1 MQFKGLGNLFNG
13 FGEMSG
19 ARFKGITDIQNMT
32 SNIKPSF
39 DKFLKL
45 DSNGISQ
52 YTMEQI
58 RAKSAVL
65 GLTDSL
71 TIQAV
76 AMAKDADF
84 SAKAATG
91 TLTFGKAL
99 DNNIGTTDELV
110 QALKQSGK
118 LSEGSMKELEMA
130 ALRGSE
136 AYSNVTA
143 RIIRDSDEIKNS
155 TIKIGTAASQST
167 GFINSFKQ
175 SFKGLYATL
184 KPMLPLIAT
193 IGAAVAAYKGFK
205 FLDDKFTLTF
215 DTAQKHLEDSSS
227 AYAATVSELENL
239 NSQTDQYKST
249 LESIGSNYDIKF
261 SGTETI
267 DEMIDK
273 IRSID
278 GKKIN
283 LADESTINRLEREND
298 LLETRK
304 ALLTTTADSQ
314 QRKAAEDARKS
325 INFASEEISFKKANG
340 EAANH
345 RPDGSDVKY
354 KVDRKRYVQELVG
367 EMERAQKEIDEAQT
381 KLDDK
386 STSNADKKAYKKQ
399 FEQAT
404 KNLEKYKNEA
414 TEIAT
419 KLSEEA
425 KSFYD
430 EQTGLVIDGFEDD
443 AKAVKDVIDMVTNF
457 DLSPE
462 EKDLSALDSFFSST
476 AGNAIGD
483 YLNNIIAESGNAED
497 ALRKFKE
504 LGLSLN
510 DIGVSQEN
518 FLKYFQDVARSADE
532 AKEAI
537 SILGT
542 TLSDV
547 DEAFKSENQDANWKK
562 FADYA
567 TQARD
572 LAKQGKWGTDDLQKS
587 IEWVLPKFDVKKEL
601 KKNDDLE
608 YVADVYEKKYKDAE
622 KLYKKFFDA
631 ENPLDSAANFQN
643 ALIDKGLLKEDE
655 TGLTGTF
662 NNTAKAAKKMKMSIE
677 ATEALLRNLESYG
690 FEWDDV
696 MFSGEG
702 ITRYENSLNKIKAIR
717 DSMDEGT
724 TKERLDGLIEGW
736 DKEYSKYQNDLSK
749 LSEDKIVH
757 IEFEY
762 DMAQIQSE
770 IDQLQRLSNEG
781 DITAKAALNA
791 KKSEYR
797 DNREKDSKFKESKS
811 KGYSNASQKIK
822 DLQSRFSDAKDD
834 KARVKIQDQISAI
847 YDLQNAFQD
856 AFADNNAID
865 WDSFLKSKEADKAFK
880 SIEEST
886 GLARDDI
893 AKLLDINTK
902 DVEINTKV
910 NDEATPHIESLIS
923 ISTGI
928 PKEIITELLAEDK
941 ASDKTI
947 KILSE
952 ISGIPEEK
960 ITEINATN
968 GASGVLSH
976 VLSQITGIPEEKIT
990 ELLAT
995 DDVSGLAKK
1004 VVKETKKIPP
1014 KTKTKMTA
1022 TDGVTPKANSAKS
1035 ALAGVKDKKVTI
1047 SATVSNSVSN
1057 AVAKVK
1063 NALGSISAAAS
1074 FGKGKLN
1081 GTAHKEGTIKDKSTT
1096 STLPLSKKNVSRKT
1110 EGLYPIPKLSS
1121 RALAMGTLEDDSWLK
1136 DKWRT
1141 KKDEDALTGEVGQ
1154 EMVVHGNRWWT
1165 VGDNGAEFAHI
1176 PAGSVVFNAR
1186 QTEELLKNG
1195 SINSRGKAFLSGTA
1209 YASGNGGRK
1218 LTGSSSSAKKKTS
1231 SKSSSKNKSSKKK
1244 SKKSSKDAK
1253 KAKETFDWIEVKIDR
1268 IERAIERLDTKA
1280 SSVYRS
1286 WSSRNTNLAK
1296 ELEKVNKEIT
1306 IQTKGAKRYEE
1317 QAKKVSKTALKNAK
1331 KDGYT
1336 KSQWNS
1342 LKKKVESGKIDI
1354 STIKNEK
1361 LAERVKEYQQ
1371 W

>member
-643 ALIDKGLLKEDE
+643 ALIDKG
-655 TGLTGTF
+655 
-662 NNTAKAAKKMKMSIE
+662 
-677 ATEALLRNLESYG
+677 
-690 FEWDDV
+690 
-696 MFSGEG
+696 
-702 ITRYENSLNKIKAIR
+702 
-717 DSMDEGT
+717 
-724 TKERLDGLIEGW
+724 
-736 DKEYSKYQNDLSK
+736 
-749 LSEDKIVH
+749 
-757 IEFEY
+757 
-762 DMAQIQSE
+762 QIG
-770 IDQLQRLSNEG
+770 R
-781 DITAKAALNA
+781 
-791 KKSEYR
+791 
-797 DNREKDSKFKESKS
+797 
-811 KGYSNASQKIK
+811 ASC
-822 DLQSRFSDAKDD
+822 R
-834 KARVKIQDQISAI
+834 
-847 YDLQNAFQD
+847 
-856 AFADNNAID
+856 
-865 WDSFLKSKEADKAFK
+865 
-880 SIEEST
+880 
-886 GLARDDI
+886 
-893 AKLLDINTK
+893 
-902 DVEINTKV
+902 
-910 NDEATPHIESLIS
+910 
-923 ISTGI
+923 
-928 PKEIITELLAEDK
+928 
-941 ASDKTI
+941 
-947 KILSE
+947 
-952 ISGIPEEK
+952 
-960 ITEINATN
+960 
-968 GASGVLSH
+968 
-976 VLSQITGIPEEKIT
+976 
-990 ELLAT
+990 
-995 DDVSGLAKK
+995 
-1004 VVKETKKIPP
+1004 
-1014 KTKTKMTA
+1014 
-1022 TDGVTPKANSAKS
+1022 
-1035 ALAGVKDKKVTI
+1035 
-1047 SATVSNSVSN
+1047 
-1057 AVAKVK
+1057 
-1063 NALGSISAAAS
+1063 
-1074 FGKGKLN
+1074 
-1081 GTAHKEGTIKDKSTT
+1081 
-1096 STLPLSKKNVSRKT
+1096 
-1110 EGLYPIPKLSS
+1110 
-1121 RALAMGTLEDDSWLK
+1121 
-1136 DKWRT
+1136 
-1141 KKDEDALTGEVGQ
+1141 
-1154 EMVVHGNRWWT
+1154 
-1165 VGDNGAEFAHI
+1165 
-1176 PAGSVVFNAR
+1176 
-1186 QTEELLKNG
+1186 
-1195 SINSRGKAFLSGTA
+1195 
-1209 YASGNGGRK
+1209 
-1218 LTGSSSSAKKKTS
+1218 
-1231 SKSSSKNKSSKKK
+1231 
-1244 SKKSSKDAK
+1244 
-1253 KAKETFDWIEVKIDR
+1253 
-1268 IERAIERLDTKA
+1268 
-1280 SSVYRS
+1280 
-1286 WSSRNTNLAK
+1286 
-1296 ELEKVNKEIT
+1296 
-1306 IQTKGAKRYEE
+1306 
-1317 QAKKVSKTALKNAK
+1317 
-1331 KDGYT
+1331 
-1336 KSQWNS
+1336 
-1342 LKKKVESGKIDI
+1342 
-1354 STIKNEK
+1354 
-1361 LAERVKEYQQ
+1361 ERV
-1371 W
+1371 